1 MPVEDAQKAF
11 HDIYTAVFKN
21 EKDSPEARSL
31 SLENEIKKLLD
42 AYSMPYTKR
51 MSDFPA
57 AGSSKVYVKPP
68 VPDRKRTDVHN
79 RALCYSS
86 AARMEYCKFFRNYE
100 SPKQLT
106 QDVTVIEALRV
117 AWAIPGMFPTVSI
130 GLKGL
135 EETVM
140 SAGNGF
146 GNPIREV
153 IKEAYQVF
161 GAKTQISYILNIG
174 SGFRGVVNLDD
185 GNNVLRGASMD
196 CDRLARD
203 VTRNLARLRIYY
215 RLSVDRGLEGWGA
228 FRTDFG
234 VMKSHVDEYLGRD
247 EPSSVIDHCIA
258 ASFREGGVSLDKI
271 CRSLTFAVPLA
282 DFS

>member
-1 MPVEDAQKAF
+1 MHATCHTQSECRTSPRPVHRRCTSSPQLLTIYPTDARN
-11 HDIYTAVFKN
+11 H
-21 EKDSPEARSL
+21 
-31 SLENEIKKLLD
+31 
-42 AYSMPYTKR
+42 
-51 MSDFPA
+51 
-57 AGSSKVYVKPP
+57 
-68 VPDRKRTDVHN
+68 
-79 RALCYSS
+79 RALCYSPT
-86 AARMEYCKFFRNYE
+86 ARLDSCKFFRNYR
-100 SPKQLT
+100 SPT
-106 QDVTVIEALRV
+106 QVTQNVTVLEALRV
-117 AWAIPGMFPTVSI
+117 TWAIPGMLPTVSI
-130 GLKGL
+130 GPKGL
-135 EETVM
+135 EEPVM

-174 SGFRGVVNLDD
+174 SGFRGVVHLDD
-185 GNNVLRGASMD
+185 GNNVLQGASMD

-258 ASFREGGVSLDKI
+258 ASVREGGVSLDKI
-271 CRSLTFAVPLA
+271 CESLALVVPLA